1 MRRVLPDTVPRADA
15 IANLARV
22 AVGVA
27 GLSAGRADTLRL
39 LTEDRLHEPYRA
51 EVYPELPEL
60 VAAARAAGALG
71 ACLSGAGSTVVAFVD
86 GSDESA
92 ADRVGAAFR
101 STAARLRQP
110 GRLLALNSAATG
122 ARVTSR

>member
-1 MRRVLPDTVPRADA
+1 
-15 IANLARV
+15 
-22 AVGVA
+22 VA

>member
-1 MRRVLPDTVPRADA
+1 MRRVLPESVPRADA

-27 GLSAGRADTLRL
+27 GLASGRTDVLRL

-51 EVYPELPEL
+51 EVYPELPHL

-71 ACLSGAGSTVVAFVD
+71 ACLAGAGSTVVAFVD
-86 GSDESA
+86 RTDDEA
-92 ADRVGAAFR
+92 ADRDGAAFR
-101 STAARLRQP
+101 ATAIRLGQP
-110 GRLLALNSAATG
+110 GRLLALNARAEG
-122 ARVTSR
+122 ARVIP